1 MSLATTLAIRIL
13 VTLLAVTAV
22 VGQLAY
28 LDALS
33 SMTLGLSD
41 SLGSSRRPAFFTVI
55 ATHAVLSAV
64 AGFLAV
70 ALATRGDPRRGALGL
85 GLALGSWSYML
96 AYSGVGLLLRPEA
109 GAGRALFDAH
119 FSLVELVGLAG
130 LIRFTS
136 LFPRPIAAA
145 RLAVPESLAVGLRSM
160 QHLRIRLLA
169 PNAPWIWTILVLAF
183 LLGTNAVQGRPM
195 ADAALSPV
203 MDIIRFL
210 AIGLVVLNLRFSWRD
225 SDAAMRDSMWWLVVG
240 FALLIGLLVLLVIG
254 NILLSA
260 AEWPE
265 PPFPWRPMVLDLGIV
280 GFLWGLSM
288 AVFYAGPMKG
298 AVVLRQSLS
307 VIGVVSLGI
316 LLATGLE
323 VLISGSLVAQVALP
337 PGLGA
342 ITSIL
347 VVGTTSRMSM
357 GWFGR
362 MIEQVQHRME
372 SAGAS

>member
-1 MSLATTLAIRIL
+1 
-13 VTLLAVTAV
+13 
-22 VGQLAY
+22 
-28 LDALS
+28 
-33 SMTLGLSD
+33 
-41 SLGSSRRPAFFTVI
+41 
-55 ATHAVLSAV
+55 
-64 AGFLAV
+64 
-70 ALATRGDPRRGALGL
+70 
-85 GLALGSWSYML
+85 
-96 AYSGVGLLLRPEA
+96 
-109 GAGRALFDAH
+109 
-119 FSLVELVGLAG
+119 
-130 LIRFTS
+130 
-136 LFPRPIAAA
+136 
-145 RLAVPESLAVGLRSM
+145 
-160 QHLRIRLLA
+160 
-169 PNAPWIWTILVLAF
+169 
-183 LLGTNAVQGRPM
+183 M